1 MTDLIPSLIRIGA
14 IQFGQFERHD
24 YPGTFDPVSINLR
37 YVPSYP
43 PILKTLAAEV
53 APLVQIDGLTHLLTM
68 PTAVPLGTAISLL
81 REMPLVY
88 PVASEPHII
97 EGAYDANVPTV
108 LLTDLLTNG
117 EAELAM
123 VKRVRGMGLI
133 VKAVVAVLDLNT
145 TASAV
150 DDLPLVTWQHFDSL
164 LPELPHL
171 TPSMRTVVERWLSGK
186 TNL

>member
-14 IQFGQFERHD
+14 IQFGQFERRD
-24 YPGTFDPVSINLR
+24 QPGTFDPVDINLR

-43 PILKTLAAEV
+43 TILKALATEI
-53 APLVQIDGLTHLLTM
+53 APLVQIGGLTHLLAV
-68 PTAVPLGTAISLL
+68 PAAVPLGTAISLL
-81 REMPLVY
+81 LEMPLVY
-88 PVASEPHII
+88 PVASEPHVI

-133 VKAVVAVLDLNT
+133 VKAIVAVLDLNP
-145 TASAV
+145 TASTV
-150 DDLPLVTWQHFDSL
+150 GGLPLVTWRHFESL

-171 TPSMRTVVERWLSGK
+171 TPSMRTVVERWLSEK
-186 TNL
+186 SNL